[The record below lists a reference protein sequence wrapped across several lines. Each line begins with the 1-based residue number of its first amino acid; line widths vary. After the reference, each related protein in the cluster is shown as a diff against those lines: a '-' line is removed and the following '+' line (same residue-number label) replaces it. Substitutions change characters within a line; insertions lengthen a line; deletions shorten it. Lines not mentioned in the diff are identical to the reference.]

1 MDLQNVN
8 LEKAILASELSPKL
22 KNLKW
27 ITPFSYSQNPREEL
41 DFLKKVHEHLKADS
55 RNKIIITHYHFFSL
69 LLNQDLNIL
78 NRWYLGHHTHPQINH
93 EYFQYYKNFVNKNLN
108 KNNIEVIYLVSSTE
122 NEMQFDD
129 FQVYFSSKCFEK
141 NYVIKNK
148 FSFYEIKNCN

>member
-78 NRWYLGHHTHPQINH
+78 NRWYLGHHTHPTENH
-93 EYFQYYKNFVNKNLN
+93 EYFNYYKDFVNKNLT
-108 KNNIEVIYLVSSTE
+108 KNR
-122 NEMQFDD
+122 
-129 FQVYFSSKCFEK
+129 
-141 NYVIKNK
+141 
-148 FSFYEIKNCN
+148 